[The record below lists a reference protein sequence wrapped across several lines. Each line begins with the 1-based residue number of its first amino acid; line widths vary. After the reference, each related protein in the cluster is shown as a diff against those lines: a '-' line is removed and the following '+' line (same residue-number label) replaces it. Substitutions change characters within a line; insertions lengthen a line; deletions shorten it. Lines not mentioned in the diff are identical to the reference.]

1 MLFQPRH
8 EDRLGRLAEQLRRA
22 AAVTPDLMREFI
34 AAACVRL
41 PLLTTAGKAT
51 SMMQLIEAAAWTEAA
66 LALVETELPR
76 WRVRR
81 LVCEGGEWLCS
92 LSRQPNLPVECDD
105 LAEGRHEN
113 LPLAIL
119 SAIVEAR
126 RRVTASHQVG
136 AQAVPQLRRALGHVV
151 CCDNFA

>member
-1 MLFQPRH
+1 MLFQPRP
-8 EDRLGRLAEQLRRA
+8 EDRLDRLAEQLRRA
-22 AAVTPDLMREFI
+22 AAVTPDLMRDFI
-34 AAACVRL
+34 AEACVRL
-41 PLLTTAGKAT
+41 PLLATAGKVT

-76 WRVRR
+76 WKVRR
-81 LVCEGGEWLCS
+81 MVCEGGEWLCS
-92 LSRQPNLPVECDD
+92 LSQQPNLPIECDEM
-105 LAEGRHEN
+105 AEGRHEN

-126 RRVTASHQVG
+126 RRGTATRSMGVR
-136 AQAVPQLRRALGHVV
+136 AVPQVRRESSHAV